1 MKAQP
6 ATFGLTLLATL
17 TLGLATAG
25 GLEPPVTVPAPVQTV
40 PVPPVPA
47 QPAPMPLRPTAPQ
60 PLTARADLVN
70 PGGERVGQ
78 ATFVQ
83 ASGSH
88 SVQVSLEVEGLTPGQ
103 HGMHIHENSAC
114 APGID
119 PATNTTVAFGAA
131 GGHFDP
137 GQSSNHGTPTTP
149 NKEGHGGDLPMLTA
163 GADGTARAS
172 FTTDKISLSGPD
184 GSLARTLMIHAQADD
199 HQSDPAGKSGAR
211 IVCGTLVRQG
221 LSLRDYELPGAQTFP
236 EGVAYDAQRGL
247 LLTGSSQNGN
257 IYAVNAQSGEVKLH
271 SPGGAVGRQAA
282 VGLELDPQGRLWIAG
297 GAQGTVSVLDK
308 GGMVLKVL
316 ETPKSPAPFVND
328 LTLAPDG
335 FVYVTDSQRPV
346 IFRVSPDME
355 LSAWLD
361 LSGTPIQYG
370 EGVNLNGIVATPDGR
385 ALLIA
390 QTNTGDLWRVDLRT
404 KAVARVMTGLD
415 HADGLWLDGRT
426 LYVARNTAQVVSRV
440 ELAADYASGTLVAE
454 EPLGGLRF
462 PTTLTAVGND
472 LVVVQGQLNRRSG
485 TPETPFKLTRFSR
498 F

>member
-1 MKAQP
+1 M
-6 ATFGLTLLATL
+6 
-17 TLGLATAG
+17 
-25 GLEPPVTVPAPVQTV
+25 
-40 PVPPVPA
+40 
-47 QPAPMPLRPTAPQ
+47 
-60 PLTARADLVN
+60 
-70 PGGERVGQ
+70 
-78 ATFVQ
+78 
-83 ASGSH
+83 
-88 SVQVSLEVEGLTPGQ
+88 
-103 HGMHIHENSAC
+103 
-114 APGID
+114 
-119 PATNTTVAFGAA
+119 
-131 GGHFDP
+131 
-137 GQSSNHGTPTTP
+137 
-149 NKEGHGGDLPMLTA
+149 
-163 GADGTARAS
+163 
-172 FTTDKISLSGPD
+172 
-184 GSLARTLMIHAQADD
+184 
-199 HQSDPAGKSGAR
+199 
-211 IVCGTLVRQG
+211 
-221 LSLRDYELPGAQTFP
+221 
-236 EGVAYDAQRGL
+236 
-247 LLTGSSQNGN
+247 
-257 IYAVNAQSGEVKLH
+257 
-271 SPGGAVGRQAA
+271 
-282 VGLELDPQGRLWIAG
+282 
-297 GAQGTVSVLDK
+297 LDK